1 MNTKIHI
8 DLLAL
13 KLENFQVQI
22 LIILITTLHINIEA
36 TDNTEKKTN
45 LLMYHDIHNAK
56 SKEPSKSAKDVTFWQ
71 GLGKFTLWSLGI
83 SFVVAFG
90 AGFLGLAED
99 EKLDIRNMAAR
110 IMDDKKLAEKLNA
123 ELIKMA
129 PVLKSM
135 IQFISA
141 KSENLGEKLL
151 NGELSDKD
159 AEIIAVY
166 MDEYLRSHPKDAK
179 KFLAVLD
186 TAQLPQN
193 VIDRYI
199 AEYVSG
205 TVSFNMAQEVKR
217 NRKYGYQY

>member
-1 MNTKIHI
+1 MDYDLWQNT
-8 DLLAL
+8 LA
-13 KLENFQVQI
+13 I
-22 LIILITTLHINIEA
+22 WWH
-36 TDNTEKKTN
+36 
-45 LLMYHDIHNAK
+45 
-56 SKEPSKSAKDVTFWQ
+56 
-71 GLGKFTLWSLGI
+71 GK
-83 SFVVAFG
+83 
-90 AGFLGLAED
+90 
-99 EKLDIRNMAAR
+99 
-110 IMDDKKLAEKLNA
+110 
-123 ELIKMA
+123 
-129 PVLKSM
+129 
-135 IQFISA
+135 
-141 KSENLGEKLL
+141 NLGEKLL